1 MPPLLG
7 ALLAIVFWGVSFV
20 ATKAVLREI
29 SPFTLIFC
37 RTALG
42 TLLLCGLLMLRGQ
55 RPWPPRAA
63 RGALAWMGFVGVA
76 FHLLLQAFALRLTS
90 AVSTGWLIG
99 LVPVWSALLSALLL
113 RERLGAGKLLGLAVG
128 FAGAALVVT
137 RGQVGRGL
145 LALPSTRGDLLVLAS
160 TVNWAVYTVLG
171 RRVVQRLGPLPAT
184 AGAMLLGA
192 VMLLPPFLATGGPA
206 DLAQL
211 GPAGWAGVLFLG
223 LACSGLGYLL
233 WYAALERIEATRV
246 AALLY
251 LEPLVTLAAAVLLL
265 GEPVGVATAVGGALV
280 LGGVSL
286 VQRA

>member
-7 ALLAIVFWGVSFV
+7 ALLAVVFWGVSFV

-29 SPFTLIFC
+29 APITLVFC
-37 RTALG
+37 RAALG
-42 TLLLCGLLMLRGQ
+42 TLFLCGLLALRGQ
-55 RPWPPRAA
+55 RPWPSRHAL
-63 RGALAWMGFVGVA
+63 GALAWMGFIGVA
-76 FHLLLQAFALRLTS
+76 FHLLLQAVALRLTS

-99 LVPVWSALLSALLL
+99 LIPVWSALLSALVL
-113 RERLGAGKLLGLAVG
+113 RERLGATRLLGLAAG

-145 LALPSTRGDLLVLAS
+145 LALPSTRGDLLVLVS
-160 TVNWAVYTVLG
+160 TVNWAVYTVLSRPVV
-171 RRVVQRLGPLPAT
+171 RRVGPLPAT

-192 VMLLPPFLATGGPA
+192 LMLLPPFLATGGPG
-206 DLAQL
+206 DLGHL
-211 GPAGWAGVLFLG
+211 GPAGWSGVLFLG

-233 WYAALERIEATRV
+233 WYAALERVDATRV

-251 LEPLVTLAAAVLLL
+251 VEPLVTLAAAVVLLD
-265 GEPVGVATAVGGALV
+265 EPVGVATAVGGALV
-280 LGGVSL
+280 LAGVSL